1 MCPQKPVTPT
11 VSSTTKF
18 PPVLQR
24 VCSGQNDIHAAVS
37 FSCERETRIYIDLK
51 AYTALPSVEIATNFD
66 DLIPALFHP
75 KPKRSADTPMKP
87 KSPIAVSIAATSG
100 LVLALTPSLPAAT
113 LLTFDDLPGNNS
125 NPRMPAGHGSNV
137 IASSTGIVATTG
149 IQGIFGTP
157 DIQLTWNTEPVP
169 VNSKW
174 DSYPNWDGR
183 GAVVQ
188 TEYSNDTP
196 LSMTFTPTA
205 SAGVLLQSFDLDTY
219 SGDGE
224 AASVAWS
231 VTNGAIVIVSG
242 VWNENNFPGGSRSTV
257 FTGMTEA
264 QAIANIGSTL
274 TLNLELLSG
283 TGSYQALDNLSFDQ
297 VVPEPS
303 SALLG
308 MVGLGALAMRRRK

>member
-1 MCPQKPVTPT
+1 
-11 VSSTTKF
+11 
-18 PPVLQR
+18 
-24 VCSGQNDIHAAVS
+24 
-37 FSCERETRIYIDLK
+37 
-51 AYTALPSVEIATNFD
+51 
-66 DLIPALFHP
+66 
-75 KPKRSADTPMKP
+75 MKS

-149 IQGIFGTP
+149 VQGIVGTP

-169 VNSKW
+169 VNSRW

-183 GAVVQ
+183 GSVVQ
-188 TEYSNDTP
+188 TEYSNDSP

-219 SGDGE
+219 SGDAE

-274 TLNLELLSG
+274 TLNLDLLSG